1 MGDRRPE
8 CGSRFPRRSREWQGT
23 DRDLAVRRTHYHLAR
38 ASTSRSARRPP
49 ASRGGSF
56 CCDRKESVM
65 GYQVFDTTLRD
76 GAQREGIT
84 YSVADKL
91 AVARLLDELGV
102 GFIEGGWPGA
112 MPKDTEFF
120 ERARSE
126 LNLKHALLV
135 AFGATRKAGAR
146 AGEDPQVRALLAA
159 ETPAVCLV
167 AKSDV
172 RHVERALRT
181 TREENLAMVR
191 DTVAHFVAEGRRVF
205 LDCEHFFDGYFFDP
219 GYGPEVAAV
228 ALEAGAEAAV
238 MCDTNGGM
246 LPSRI
251 TRVVGE
257 VREVLAHRLGVTPD
271 EAVARL
277 GIHCQNDTSC
287 AVANTVAAVEA
298 GVPHLQC
305 TANGY
310 GERPGNADL
319 FAVVANLQLKLGMP
333 VLPDGCIESMVRV
346 SHAIAE
352 IANIAPD
359 THQAYVGSSSFA
371 HKAGL
376 HASAIKVDPLLY
388 NHVEPSVV
396 GNDMRI
402 LVTEMAGRA
411 SIELKSREL
420 GLDLAGHPEA
430 VATVT
435 DRVKDLEAKGWS
447 FEAADASF
455 ELLVRAELGTVTRP
469 FTLDS
474 YRVLVEHRED
484 GTVVSEATVKLW
496 VGDQRMIATAEGN
509 GPVNALD
516 EALRGALV
524 QHYPALKEFELA
536 DYKVRILEGSHGTGA
551 ITRVLL
557 ETAEAGRDWTTVGVH
572 ENVVEA
578 SWHALVDALTYGLT
592 RG

>member
-1 MGDRRPE
+1 M
-8 CGSRFPRRSREWQGT
+8 
-23 DRDLAVRRTHYHLAR
+23 
-38 ASTSRSARRPP
+38 
-49 ASRGGSF
+49 
-56 CCDRKESVM
+56 
-65 GYQVFDTTLRD
+65 QVYDTTLRD

-84 YSVADKL
+84 YSVVDKL
-91 AVARLLDELGV
+91 AVARLLDEFGV

-120 ERARSE
+120 RRARTE
-126 LNLKHALLV
+126 LDLRHAVLV
-135 AFGATRKAGAR
+135 AFGATRKAGTR
-146 AGEDPQVRALLAA
+146 ADVDPQVRALLDAQ
-159 ETPAVCLV
+159 TPVVTLV

-181 TREENLAMVR
+181 TLEENLAMVR
-191 DTVAHFVAEGRRVF
+191 DTVGVLVSEGRRVF
-205 LDCEHFFDGYFFDP
+205 VDCEHFFDGFAVDP
-219 GYGPEVAAV
+219 AYTTLVAAT

-257 VREVLAHRLGVTPD
+257 VAERLVAHGVADP
-271 EAVARL
+271 VMRL

-298 GVPHLQC
+298 GVPHFQC

-319 FAVVANLQLKLGMP
+319 FAVVANLQLKLGLP
-333 VLPDGCIESMVRV
+333 VLPEGCLEQMVRV

-359 THQAYVGSSSFA
+359 THQAYAGFSAFA

-388 NHVEPSVV
+388 NHVDPSVV

-420 GLDLAGHPEA
+420 GLDLAGRPE
-430 VATVT
+430 TLTRVT
-435 DRVKDLEAKGWS
+435 ERVKDLEARGWS

-455 ELLVRAELGTVTRP
+455 ELLVREEMDDGAPRP
-469 FTLDS
+469 FALES

-484 GTVVSEATVKLW
+484 GAVVSEATVK
-496 VGDQRMIATAEGN
+496 VRARGERVIATAEGN

-516 EALRGALV
+516 EALRVALTR
-524 QHYPALKEFELA
+524 HYPQLAGFELA

-551 ITRVLL
+551 ITRVLVD
-557 ETAEAGRDWTTVGVH
+557 TTDGGRDWTTVGVH

-578 SWHALVDALTYGLT
+578 SWHALVDALTYGLAHAPVT
-592 RG
+592 TP